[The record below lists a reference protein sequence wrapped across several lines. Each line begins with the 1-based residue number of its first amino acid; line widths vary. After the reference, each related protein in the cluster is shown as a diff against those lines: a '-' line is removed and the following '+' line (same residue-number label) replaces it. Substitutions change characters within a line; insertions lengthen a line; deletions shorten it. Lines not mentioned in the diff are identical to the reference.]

1 MKKITTAD
9 LQAPDSP
16 GDGWYIIEA
25 AGRYPTRYE
34 EGGTVYR
41 FVQDLTPQVLA
52 AIAERGVPPEGVLV
66 DRDHFSTAGDKPS
79 EALGWLR
86 ELAVCGDDLAG
97 FIEWTPLGL
106 PLVCGKVYRHFST
119 VYPSDPEQIRRG
131 VMHPDRLVGLAL
143 TNKPN
148 NTPGQPPI
156 TNRGLPGTQ
165 QQTQQ
170 QQIQPG
176 NKTMNPEILALLGL
190 PEGAADEDVLA
201 AIRSLKEGADAAAQA
216 EADAI
221 VNAEEE
227 KEGAELENDE
237 KEECREQIL
246 TNREHGIKYTRLL
259 CNSKARRAAAPA
271 GRRYGDP
278 GNAARR
284 EVLVCNRNTDPGLA
298 RAARVNARAREIC
311 EAERRA
317 GRNPNWHVAHARASR
332 ETK

>member
-9 LQAPDSP
+9 LQAPDEP
-16 GDGWYIIEA
+16 GDGWHIIEA
-25 AGRYPTRYE
+25 AGQYPTRYE

-41 FVQDLTPQVLA
+41 FIQDLTPQVLA
-52 AIAERGVPPEGVLV
+52 ALAERGVPPEGVLV

-86 ELAVCGDDLAG
+86 ELAMCGDDLAG
-97 FIEWTPLGL
+97 YIEWTPLGL
-106 PLVCGKVYRHFST
+106 PLVSGKIYRHFST
-119 VYPSDPEQIRRG
+119 VYPFDFEQIRRG
-131 VMHPDRLVGLAL
+131 VVHPDRLIGLAL
-143 TNKPN
+143 TNKPH

-156 TNRGLPGTQ
+156 TNRELPETQ
-165 QQTQQ
+165 QQTQ
-170 QQIQPG
+170 PE

-190 PEGAADEDVLA
+190 PESATDEDVLA

-227 KEGAELENDE
+227 KEQAELTNDE

-259 CNSKARRAAAPA
+259 CNSRARKPAAYA

-278 GNAARR
+278 GNGARR
-284 EVLVCNRNTDPGLA
+284 EVLVCNRNTDPELA
-298 RAARVNARAREIC
+298 HAHRVNARAREIC
-311 EAERRA
+311 DAERRA

-332 ETK
+332 EIK